1 MAKKKANSS
10 QPKRHRYQRKHRLQ
24 NVWKIEARL
33 ETVKNRVRLYAKYY
47 GVHQGIAAHELEM
60 LGYTIRDNERPSMEQ
75 LDKHQQRRKENNRRR
90 EEKEEPVSDWDGQF
104 SFIAGY
110 TSGGVPFGT
119 AKDLDDS

>member
-1 MAKKKANSS
+1 
-10 QPKRHRYQRKHRLQ
+10 
-24 NVWKIEARL
+24 
-33 ETVKNRVRLYAKYY
+33 
-47 GVHQGIAAHELEM
+47 
-60 LGYTIRDNERPSMEQ
+60 MEQ

-119 AKDLDDS
+119 AEDLDDS